1 MISGCY
7 FSLQK
12 CKPASAWSSP
22 SDVCDRRRL
31 LFAQPLHPR
40 LLTHI
45 RLVLWPQLY
54 EHCGSLT
61 HLSHMLLGLSLWSII
76 LLPIKQLYIYHVCGR
91 RKRDPDYILS
101 SSQWL
106 FLYKKV
112 VIPQKEATSCFQI
125 STDASYVL
133 RTSVVG
139 RGKNV
144 ERSLLKSY
152 HRQSSAPITPL
163 LLAYLYVWP
172 NIPVTLLSLWD
183 CIKQIDHKLL
193 LTHKLR
199 MSPDRVWDWKQR

>member
-1 MISGCY
+1 MISGCH

-31 LFAQPLHPR
+31 LFVQPLYPL

-61 HLSHMLLGLSLWSII
+61 HLSHMLPGLSLWSII
-76 LLPIKQLYIYHVCGR
+76 LLPIKQLYRYHVVAEE
-91 RKRDPDYILS
+91 KETQITFLF

-112 VIPQKEATSCFQI
+112 VLPQKEATSCFQI
-125 STDASYVL
+125 STNANYVIEPQWWGEV
-133 RTSVVG
+133 RV
-139 RGKNV
+139 
-144 ERSLLKSY
+144 LKGACLEIIIGNL
-152 HRQSSAPITPL
+152 QPP
-163 LLAYLYVWP
+163 
-172 NIPVTLLSLWD
+172 
-183 CIKQIDHKLL
+183 
-193 LTHKLR
+193 
-199 MSPDRVWDWKQR
+199 